1 MVGAREGVAQFVSDE
16 GEGAPNVGQGVEEDA
31 IRVGGDALRRRRAG
45 GEWENH
51 AGG

>member
-16 GEGAPNVGQGVEEDA
+16 GEGASDVGQGVEEDA
-31 IRVGGDALRRRRAG
+31 IRVGGDSLRRRRAG
-45 GEWENH
+45 GEWGNH